1 MAGESF
7 FTHDPNEET
16 RAARAEDDTQ
26 LHGTIP
32 ADLIPYLEEAD
43 RVLGSFGF
51 EFHALGAGSF
61 HCC

>member
-32 ADLIPYLEEAD
+32 ADLIPYLEEAKASKA
-43 RVLGSFGF
+43 RSRSLTS
-51 EFHALGAGSF
+51 S
-61 HCC
+61 C